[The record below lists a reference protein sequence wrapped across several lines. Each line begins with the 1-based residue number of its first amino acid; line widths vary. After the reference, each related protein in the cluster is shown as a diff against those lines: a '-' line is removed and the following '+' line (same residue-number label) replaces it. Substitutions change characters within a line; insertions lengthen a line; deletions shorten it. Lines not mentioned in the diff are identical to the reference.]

1 MVWSVI
7 AAVAAVVAVLAAL
20 VTIVYARLTVLDG
33 REAHLEETTARSE
46 ALVADIRLQRL
57 VHVSRLTD
65 VLIAIAR
72 AAHDEATSSVVPV
85 DTSRVPTI
93 IPSLQAQLR
102 AELAA
107 FRALG
112 APDFPASDEVATT
125 QYGDL
130 EGMRGQTDRPADMRK
145 LAERGLASLQRIA
158 ETDDRLRVP
167 LDDRLRL
174 AGVVIPAKKQTRRR
188 TWVRCSRAATRRD
201 TQ

>member
-7 AAVAAVVAVLAAL
+7 AAVAAVVAAVAAF
-20 VTIVYARLTVLDG
+20 VTIVYARSTVLDG
-33 REAHLEETTARSE
+33 REAHLEEMAARSQ

-65 VLIAIAR
+65 VLTAIAR
-72 AAHDEATSSVVPV
+72 AAHHEATSSVVPV
-85 DTSRVPTI
+85 GASRVPTI

-112 APDFPASDEVATT
+112 APDLSASDEIAET

-130 EGMRGQTDRPADMRK
+130 EGMRDQTDRPAAIRR
-145 LAERGLASLQRIA
+145 LAERGLASLQRMA
-158 ETDDRLRVP
+158 ETDDRLQVA
-167 LDDRLRL
+167 LDERLRL
-174 AGVVIPAKKQTRRR
+174 AGVVIPAEKQTRRW
-188 TWVRCSRAATRRD
+188 TWVRFSHGAARRNTR
-201 TQ
+201 

>member
-7 AAVAAVVAVLAAL
+7 AAVAAVIAALAAL

-65 VLIAIAR
+65 VLTAIAR
-72 AAHDEATSSVVPV
+72 AAHDEATSSVVPI
-85 DTSRVPTI
+85 DTPRVPTI
-93 IPSLQAQLR
+93 IPSLQGQLR

-112 APDFPASDEVATT
+112 A
-125 QYGDL
+125 
-130 EGMRGQTDRPADMRK
+130 QTSQPRM
-145 LAERGLASLQRIA
+145 
-158 ETDDRLRVP
+158 RLRPRNTEIWRACV
-167 LDDRLRL
+167 
-174 AGVVIPAKKQTRRR
+174 AKPTARP
-188 TWVRCSRAATRRD
+188 TCGNWPSEVSRACSG
-201 TQ
+201 